1 MQAFTTLV
9 ILGFPLA
16 VILAWAFEMT
26 PGGIKRET
34 AVDPGESVTKQTG
47 RKLDFLIIG
56 VLAIGIIYFAVD
68 KFVLEQA
75 EVTAESVAREKS
87 IAVLPFVN
95 MSSDPEQEYF
105 SDGLSEEILNLLAKI
120 HDLKVIGRTSSFA
133 FKGKNQD
140 LREIGEALGVNT
152 VLEGSVRKSG
162 VRVRVTAQLIDVS
175 DGSHIWSETYDR
187 TLTDIFAVQ
196 DDVASAIIE
205 ALQIH
210 VGAAPARGRPTE
222 SSEAYT
228 FFLSARAALNRLDPL
243 DARRSA
249 QKAVELDPMFSEAYE
264 LLALA
269 YWLSGNTI
277 DSKEAQRGVNDAAA
291 KALAI
296 DPSLFFSQAMLSES
310 EAGRTWSSSMETLDR
325 MVREQPNHLALLNVL
340 SWNLQSAGYFKEAL
354 SITERWVEL
363 DPLSPVA
370 HLNLFY
376 SRLSAGKMGEALESL
391 KTVEQLGLPY
401 ASLTFALFHLSEKQ
415 DEAAIE
421 SLEAYFRSSGLP
433 TDFAQ
438 ELIVGARDPETGQA
452 LLDQLIPQIVAS
464 RPDDRSAL
472 ETRIDL
478 IPLYSVFGFLD
489 RYFELLFELGIST
502 SGWDDAELPVHEST
516 VDRRTGFTAHPRYL
530 EIAKTWELIEL
541 WDQRGAP
548 DHCEKLDGQWVCE

>member
-1 MQAFTTLV
+1 
-9 ILGFPLA
+9 
-16 VILAWAFEMT
+16 MT
-26 PGGIKRET
+26 PEGIKRET

-162 VRVRVTAQLIDVS
+162 ARVRVTAQLIDVS
-175 DGSHIWSETYDR
+175 DGAHIWSETYDR
-187 TLTDIFAVQ
+187 TMTDIFAVQ
-196 DDVASAIIE
+196 DDVASSIID

-210 VGAAPARGRPTE
+210 VGAAPTRGRPTE
-222 SSEAYT
+222 NSEAYT
-228 FFLSARAALNRLDPL
+228 FFLSARAALNRLDAVG
-243 DARRSA
+243 ARRSA
-249 QKAVELDPMFSEAYE
+249 QKAVELDPMFAEAYE

-269 YWLSGNTI
+269 YWSSGTSL
-277 DSKEAQRGVNDAAA
+277 DSNEARRGVNDAAA
-291 KALAI
+291 KALAM
-296 DPSLFFSQAMLSES
+296 DPSLFFSKALLVGS
-310 EAGRTWSSSMETLDR
+310 EAGLSWSSSMETLDR
-325 MVREQPNHLALLNVL
+325 VIREEPNHLGLMGVL
-340 SWNLQSAGYFKEAL
+340 AWNLQVAGYFNEAL

-363 DPLSPVA
+363 DPLSPSA
-370 HLNLFY
+370 HVNLFWA
-376 SRLSAGKMGEALESL
+376 RLSVGKTSEALESL
-391 KTVEQLGLPY
+391 KTVEQLGTPRSWY
-401 ASLTFALFHLSEKQ
+401 FVLFLLSEKQ

-421 SLEAYFRSSGLP
+421 SLEAYFGSSGLP

-502 SGWDDAELPVHEST
+502 SGWDDAEVPVHEST
-516 VDRRTGFTAHPRYL
+516 VIRRTGFTAHPRYL
-530 EIAKTWELIEL
+530 EIAKTWGLIEL